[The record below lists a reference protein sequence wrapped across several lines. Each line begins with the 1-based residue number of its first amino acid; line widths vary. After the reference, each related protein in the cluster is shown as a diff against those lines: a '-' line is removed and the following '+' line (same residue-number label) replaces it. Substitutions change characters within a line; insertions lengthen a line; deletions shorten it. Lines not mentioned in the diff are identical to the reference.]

1 MSKYTPKLKI
11 KLIDEKEYF
20 ADDAFNAVI
29 KDADDKLVGISH
41 LSSAM
46 HWDEWTSKKAYN
58 KNDIIRY
65 KSLSGGQYA
74 KCITSGISD
83 KTEPTN
89 NVTGSKVKDGSV
101 EWVVLS
107 LADLL
112 FDSAKIDIWLSS
124 ESYSRGQLVMYD
136 GCLYRCKTPHTSS
149 SSFDLDYPKWTEIK
163 ASVRTWSPSVYYYEN
178 DTA

>member
-1 MSKYTPKLKI
+1 MPSYTSKLNL

-29 KDADDKLVGISH
+29 KDADNKLVGVSH
-41 LSSAM
+41 LSSAQ
-46 HWDEWTSKKAYN
+46 HWDEWVANKAYN

-83 KTEPTN
+83 KNEPTD
-89 NVTGSKVKDGSV
+89 NVTGSKVKDGTV
-101 EWVVLS
+101 EWSILS

-112 FDSAKIDIWLSS
+112 FDSTKVDIWLS
-124 ESYSRGQLVMYD
+124 
-136 GCLYRCKTPHTSS
+136 
-149 SSFDLDYPKWTEIK
+149 F
-163 ASVRTWSPSVYYYEN
+163 
-178 DTA
+178 